1 MVVKHRAPKPR
12 TEAKVESPAPR
23 KEEKKSASVCYLI
36 VCVLGIYASFLTWA
50 VLQERISTTPY
61 GPDLRVFRS
70 SYTITFVQSSFAF
83 VAGYIFLKVKTGG
96 TFWPKNP
103 EILKDYGIV
112 ALCQSFSAPL
122 SFSSLRYVDY
132 VTMLLAKSCKLLP
145 VMAVHLTLYRKRFPT
160 YKYVVV
166 MLVTAGVSLF
176 SVYQSSSSQKSK
188 TQEPIDASSKIYG
201 FLLLGLSLFLD
212 GLYNTT
218 QDNMFH
224 KFGPSKQVTG
234 PQMMAVMNCFT
245 GAYALLSVI
254 CSRAHMEET
263 LWFLRNHPIVFRDIA
278 LFGAC
283 GALGQIF
290 IFLTLEQ
297 FGSLVLVTTTV
308 TRKMISMLLSVV
320 MFNHKLTPMQW
331 LGVGLVFGGIAGETL
346 YKLIK

>member
-1 MVVKHRAPKPR
+1 MVVKHRAAKPVADPNPPK
-12 TEAKVESPAPR
+12 
-23 KEEKKSASVCYLI
+23 KEEQKSGSTLYLI
-36 VCVLGIYASFLTWA
+36 FCVLGIYASFLSWA

-70 SYTITFVQSSFAF
+70 SYTITLVQSLFAF
-83 VAGYIFLKVKTGG
+83 IAGYFFLKLKTGG
-96 TFWPKNP
+96 RIWPSDPK
-103 EILKDYGIV
+103 ILKDYGII
-112 ALCQSFSAPL
+112 ALCHSFSTPL

-145 VMAVHLTLYRKRFPT
+145 VMAVHLTLYRKKFPT

-176 SVYQSSSSQKSK
+176 SLYQSSSSQKSQTK
-188 TQEPIDASSKIYG
+188 EPIDASSKIYG
-201 FLLLGLSLFLD
+201 FLLLGMSLFLD

-224 KFGPSKQVTG
+224 KYGPSKQVSG
-234 PQMMAVMNCFT
+234 PQMMTVMNCFT
-245 GAYALLSVI
+245 GVYALLSLLV
-254 CSRAHMEET
+254 SKAYMEET
-263 LWFLRNHPIVFRDIA
+263 LWFLKNHPVVFRDIA

-320 MFNHKLTPMQW
+320 MFNHKLSSMQW
-331 LGVGLVFGGIAGETL
+331 VGVGLVFGGIAGETL
-346 YKLIK
+346 YKLMK